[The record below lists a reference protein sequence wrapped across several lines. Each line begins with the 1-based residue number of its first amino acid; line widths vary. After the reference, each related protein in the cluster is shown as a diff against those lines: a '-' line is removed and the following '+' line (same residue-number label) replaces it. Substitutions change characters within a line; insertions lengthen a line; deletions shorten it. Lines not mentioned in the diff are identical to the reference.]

1 MGISQKLLKW
11 LSNLGN
17 MLCLTQILSEVLYHL
32 RLKEKTQKCEKVNKY
47 TWQFHFLSQ
56 YHKKAS
62 NVQYKQCSQEV
73 DDYQSI

>member
-47 TWQFHFLSQ
+47 T
-56 YHKKAS
+56 
-62 NVQYKQCSQEV
+62 
-73 DDYQSI
+73 